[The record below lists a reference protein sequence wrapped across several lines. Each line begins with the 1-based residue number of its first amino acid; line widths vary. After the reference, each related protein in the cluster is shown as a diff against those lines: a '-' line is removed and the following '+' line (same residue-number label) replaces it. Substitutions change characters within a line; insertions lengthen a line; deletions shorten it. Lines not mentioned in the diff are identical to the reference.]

1 MKVGINTKI
10 AYTYMVSKIKSTLV
24 AALGVTFGIGMF
36 IFMNSLIT
44 GTNEYSEKTMLSATP
59 HIRLYNDNKIS
70 NTDML
75 NRYIEREEKRSINL
89 ISNPQLVPQ
98 DNRIINPEIVVAAL
112 RKRKEVI
119 ALSTQVNANII
130 YSKGNVQENGTI
142 FGVNIA
148 EQDKMFDITS
158 NMIAGKTQSIANNP
172 NNILIGIGLSRK
184 LNLKM
189 GDYVRITAS
198 NGLTKTLQVSGIF
211 KTTIKNVDETKTY
224 VSTPVVQQL
233 LQKDRAYITDIYVNI
248 KDYSLA
254 TETGNS
260 MAQQTGYTS
269 ESWQQSN
276 EQSLAGKK
284 IRDIIANSVIFT
296 ILLVAGFGIYNI
308 LNMVIYEKIKE
319 IAILKATGFQGSDV
333 VSIFIQQALL
343 IGLVGATMG
352 LVVGWLISYLLSRL
366 YLGLGNVTYLPM
378 TFLTKHYIQGAIF
391 GLLTSFFAGYIPAR
405 KASQVDPVSI
415 IRG

>member
-1 MKVGINTKI
+1 MKTGINTRI
-10 AYTYMVSKIKSTLV
+10 AYTYMVSKVKSTLV

-44 GTNEYSEKTMLSATP
+44 GTNDYSEKTMLSATP
-59 HIRLYNDNKIS
+59 HIRLYNDNRVS
-70 NTDML
+70 NNDML
-75 NRYIEREEKRSINL
+75 NRYAGHRTLNL

-98 DNRIINPEIVVAAL
+98 DNRIINPDAVAAKL
-112 RKRKEVI
+112 RKRKEVV
-119 ALSTQVNANII
+119 ALSKQVTANII
-130 YSKGNVQENGTI
+130 YNKGNVQENGTI

-158 NMIAGKTQSIANNP
+158 NMIAGKTQSIADNP
-172 NNILIGIGLSRK
+172 NNILIGIGLSHK

-189 GDYVRITAS
+189 GDYVRITTS
-198 NGLTKTLQVSGIF
+198 TGLTRTLQVSGIF

-224 VSTPVVQQL
+224 VSLPVVQQL
-233 LQKDRAYITDIYVNI
+233 LQKDRAYITDIYVNV
-248 KDYSLA
+248 KNYNLA
-254 TETGNS
+254 TEIGNS
-260 MAQQTGYTS
+260 MAQQTGFTS

-343 IGLVGATMG
+343 IGFVGSAMG
-352 LVVGWLISYLLSRL
+352 LVVGWLVSYLLSKL

-378 TFLTKHYIQGAIF
+378 TFLPKHYIQGAVF

-405 KASQVDPVSI
+405 KASKVDPVEI

>member
-1 MKVGINTKI
+1 MKAGINSRI
-10 AYTYMVSKIKSTLV
+10 AYTYMVSKVKSTLV

-75 NRYIEREEKRSINL
+75 NRYAGDKTINL

-98 DNRIINPEIVVAAL
+98 DNRIINPDAVVRVL
-112 RKRKEVI
+112 SKRKEVTAI
-119 ALSTQVNANII
+119 SKQVTANII

-142 FGVNIA
+142 FGVNIL
-148 EQDKMFDITS
+148 EQDKMFDIQS
-158 NMIAGKTQSIANNP
+158 NMIAGRLQSINDNP
-172 NNILIGIGLSRK
+172 NNILIGIGLAHK

-189 GDYVRITAS
+189 GDYVRVTTS
-198 NGLTKTLQVSGIF
+198 SGLAKTLQVSGIF
-211 KTTIKNVDETKTY
+211 KTTVKNVDETKTY
-224 VSTPVVQQL
+224 ANLPVVQQL
-233 LQKDRAYITDIYVNI
+233 LQKDRTYITDIYVNI
-248 KDYSLA
+248 KQHNLA
-254 TETGNS
+254 TQVGAALT
-260 MAQQTGYTS
+260 AQTGYTS

-284 IRDIIANSVIFT
+284 IRDIIANAVIFT

-319 IAILKATGFQGSDV
+319 IAILKATGFQGNDV
-333 VSIFIQQALL
+333 ISIFIQQALL
-343 IGLVGATMG
+343 IGIAGSAMG
-352 LVVGWLISYLLSRL
+352 LGVGWLVSYCLSKI
-366 YLGLGNVTYLPM
+366 YLGLGNVGYLPI
-378 TFLTKHYIQGAIF
+378 TFLAKHYLQGALF

-405 KASQVDPVSI
+405 KASKVDPVSI